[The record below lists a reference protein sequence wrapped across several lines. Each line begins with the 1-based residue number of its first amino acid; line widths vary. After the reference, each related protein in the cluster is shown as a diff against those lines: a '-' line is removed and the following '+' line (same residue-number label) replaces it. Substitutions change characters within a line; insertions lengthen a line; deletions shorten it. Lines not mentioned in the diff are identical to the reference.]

1 MNPVSKLA
9 AFLAILS
16 AVFGV
21 AYLTG
26 TRSQAV
32 IAPVAVHRGPSQ
44 FGGLAATGYGYT
56 LWVPDPTADPGQDQF
71 VEFMITGPD
80 GKPVSRLL
88 ETDGARMHM
97 IAIRSDL
104 TGYQHI
110 YPEQNAG
117 ASWWAALNLTPG
129 SWRLVVDF
137 RPTAA
142 LGREIV
148 LGTELRVSG
157 NYRASQLAA
166 PADRVAVDGFV
177 ATLSGGLSTYGDR
190 ELSVDVTARDGQPVT
205 DLVLAHGTLGH
216 AVLIRPGDLGYL
228 HLHANPVVVS
238 DRGPRITFSSPVPE
252 PGSFVVFVEFSRAEA
267 TYLAPFTVTVTR

>member
-1 MNPVSKLA
+1 MNPVGKLA
-9 AFLAILS
+9 AFLAALA

-26 TRSQAV
+26 TKSQALL
-32 IAPVAVHRGPSQ
+32 APVAVHRGPSE
-44 FGGLAATGYGYT
+44 FGGLTSTDYGYT
-56 LWVPDPTADPGQDQF
+56 LSLPDPTADPGQDQF

-80 GKPVSRLL
+80 DKAISRLQ
-88 ETDGARMHM
+88 ETDGARMHLV
-97 IAIRSDL
+97 AIRSDL

-110 YPEQNAG
+110 YPEQNKG

-129 SWRLVVDF
+129 SWRIIVDF

-157 NYRASQLAA
+157 GFRAEQPTA

-177 ATLSGGLSTYGDR
+177 ATISGGLSTYGDKD
-190 ELSVDVTARDGQPVT
+190 LAIDITRDGRPVT
-205 DLVLAHGTLGH
+205 DLVLEHGTLGH
-216 AVLIRPGDLGYL
+216 AVMIRPGDVGYL
-228 HLHANPVVVS
+228 HLHANPVVAS
-238 DRGPRITFSSPVPE
+238 NRGPRITFSGPVPE
-252 PGSFVVFVEFSRAEA
+252 PGTFLVFVEFTRGEA
-267 TYLAPFTVTVTR
+267 TQLAPFTVTVTR